1 MSIVAIVLQVL
12 LALAFLLTAVRKLAG
27 TKASVQMRDLLHVAP
42 WFWMVTGVIELVAAV
57 GLVVGIWIAPLAVL
71 GALLLVATMAGAVF
85 TQLVNRQP
93 FQRALPAVVLLAL
106 GLVVVLAHWSDA
118 TRLLG

>member
-27 TKASVQMRDLLHVAP
+27 TKASVQMHDLLHVAP